1 MSVLN
6 HNIKLFQFF
15 EELTMIPRGSYNEE
29 KVANYLVEFAKKRNL
44 RFIKDDMNNVIIFK
58 EASKGYENHETIMLQ
73 GHSDM
78 VNEKNKDCLHN
89 FDTDPLE
96 LILKDNILSANGT
109 TLGADDGCGIAIMLA
124 ILDDKEAIHPPL
136 ECVFTV
142 QEEVGLF
149 GAMGLDT
156 SVLNATRMIGL
167 DSSNEL
173 QVTTSSSGGKRVLLN
188 KKVTIQDNLSPV
200 YKLTVKG
207 LSGGHSG
214 GEIHKEKGNAIQLN
228 IRLLRMLLKEGID
241 LRIVNIDGGL
251 KDNAIAR
258 ECVCSFASDSSI
270 DSIENNIDQGFKDI
284 REQYLTIEPNLVIEL
299 EVSNSEKCMS
309 SSDSEAIINTVYL
322 CPNGMIAKSMD
333 IENLT
338 LISLNSGTIKTFED
352 NVQIVYSLRSPLK
365 GALDHLTDKIEMI
378 SKIYGFTLKVNSEYG
393 GWAYDPQ
400 SQLRKLMKSFF
411 KEKYNIDLKE
421 YATHGGLESGV
432 FKAKMPM
439 LDIVAYGPNMYDI
452 HSPDERLEI
461 DSFERVYHRIK
472 KFLEVL

>member
-6 HNIKLFQFF
+6 KDIKVFKYF
-15 EELTMIPRGSYNEE
+15 EELTKIPRGSYNEE
-29 KVANYLVEFAKKRNL
+29 KIADYIEKFAVERSLKYLRDK
-44 RFIKDDMNNVIIFK
+44 MNNIIIYK
-58 EASKGYENHETIMLQ
+58 DAAQGYEDHETVMLQ
-73 GHSDM
+73 GHIDM
-78 VNEKNKDCLHN
+78 VNEKNKDCNHD
-89 FDTDPLE
+89 FDHDPLDIYVE
-96 LILKDNILSANGT
+96 DGILKARGT
-109 TLGADDGCGIAIMLA
+109 TLGADDGCGVAIMLA

-156 SVLNATRMIGL
+156 SSLSATRMIGL

-173 QVTTSSSGGKRVLLN
+173 QVTTSSSGGKRVLLSKN
-188 KKVTIQDNLSPV
+188 IKKEMNTSPV

-214 GEIHKEKGNAIQLN
+214 GEIHKEKGNAIQLI
-228 IRLLRMLLKEGID
+228 IRLLRMLLKNNID
-241 LRIVNIDGGL
+241 IRIVNIDGGL

-258 ECVCSFASDSSI
+258 ECICSFASDSDI
-270 DSIENNIDQGFKDI
+270 KYIEEVLDLGFKDLK
-284 REQYLTIEPNLVIEL
+284 EQYLTIEPGLTIEL
-299 EVSNSEKCMS
+299 EVGKKDTCICQK
-309 SSDSEAIINTVYL
+309 DSEAIISAVYL

-338 LISLNSGTIKTFED
+338 LISLNSGTIKTYEEY
-352 NVQIVYSLRSPLK
+352 VEIIYSLRSPLK
-365 GALDHLTDKIEMI
+365 GALDHLTDKIQMI
-378 SKIYGFTLKVNSEYG
+378 ADIYGLTLKVNSEYG
-393 GWAYDPQ
+393 GWAYD
-400 SQLRKLMKSFF
+400 SKSELRKLMKEFF
-411 KEKYNIDLKE
+411 RDRYNIELKE

-432 FKAKMPM
+432 FKAKMPS

-452 HSPDERLEI
+452 HSPDERLEL
-461 DSFERVYHRIK
+461 DSFERVYYRIK

>member
-6 HNIKLFQFF
+6 HNIKLFHFF
-15 EELTMIPRGSYNEE
+15 EELTKIPRGSYNEE
-29 KVANYLVEFAKKRNL
+29 KIADYLENFAKDRNL
-44 RFIKDDMNNVIIFK
+44 KYIRDHMNNVIIFK
-58 EASKGYENHETIMLQ
+58 DASKGYEDHETVMLQ

-96 LILKDNILSANGT
+96 LVLKDNVLSANGT
-109 TLGADDGCGIAIMLA
+109 TLGADDGCGVAIMLA

-156 SVLNATRMIGL
+156 SALNATRMIGL
-167 DSSNEL
+167 DSSHEL

-188 KKVTIQDNLSPV
+188 KKVTIQDNTSPV

-241 LRIVNIDGGL
+241 VRIVNIDGGL

-270 DSIENNIDQGFKDI
+270 DVIEDVLDKGFRVIK
-284 REQYLTIEPNLVIEL
+284 EQYLTIEPCLVIEL
-299 EVSNSEKCMS
+299 EVGNNDKCMS
-309 SSDSEAIINTVYL
+309 MLDSEAIINTVYL

-338 LISLNSGTIKTFED
+338 LISLNSGTIKTLD
-352 NVQIVYSLRSPLK
+352 DSVQIVYSLRSPLK